1 MKTVTRSEINPIKM
15 SVKPPEVVVNASFRV
30 ISNGKVYHYVG
41 MGWVEERAA
50 EQNDY
55 EEIPELID

>member
-1 MKTVTRSEINPIKM
+1 M